1 MKESTS
7 KIRTIMYV
15 ALFLLAGGIA
25 TFKLWQYYQQ
35 QPPLPDLGIVS
46 DFSLM
51 TADRKAFT
59 HQDFIGKVT
68 ITDFIFTTCA
78 GPCPIMSGQMQQ
90 LQATLHENSS
100 IQFVSFSVDPEYDT
114 PEILTEYATRYGAI
128 KDKWIFLTGEKKT
141 IYDITKNSFHLS
153 VEDDEN
159 AVLHSTKFVLVD
171 QEARIRGYYDSED
184 EESLKKLIEDTK
196 SLL

>member
-1 MKESTS
+1 
-7 KIRTIMYV
+7 MYV